1 MKHCVLLKVAEGV
14 DPIKVQEKI
23 WKAFQKLDDEL
34 DWMNRPVIRRS
45 CRETDSDFD
54 LMTVVELDSE
64 EQLKALLAH
73 PLVEKLNADLEKKVA
88 RRASF
93 DHY

>member
-23 WKAFQKLDDEL
+23 WKVFQKLDDEL
-34 DWMNRPVIRRS
+34 DWLNHPVVFRGCKPGDYDI
-45 CRETDSDFD
+45 
-54 LMTVVELDSE
+54 MVVVDIDE
-64 EQLKALLAH
+64 EERLEEYLSH
-73 PLVEKLNADLEKKVA
+73 PTTKKYMDKIAEAVTG
-88 RRASF
+88 RASF